1 MRPLLASSWWALTIR
16 GIVAILFGVFTFFW
30 PAITLTVL
38 ALVFGPYALIDGVFN
53 IVSAF
58 RGGRAQDRWW
68 VLLLEGIVSL
78 GAGLVT
84 FLWPGITVVALIYV
98 LAAWAVLTG
107 LLELAAAIQ
116 LRKHVTGEWLLAL
129 AGVASFLF
137 GVLLVIQPLA
147 GAVVVDWWIGA
158 YAIVFGA
165 LLIALSLRLRDWL
178 TSHQRGLL

>member
-1 MRPLLASSWWALTIR
+1 MVQFGTVCACDHYGDSYREVIMRLLLASSWWALTIR

-38 ALVFGPYALIDGVFN
+38 ALVFGAYALIDGVFT
-53 IVSAF
+53 IVAVF
-58 RGGRAQDRWW
+58 RGGRAQYRWW

-116 LRKHVTGEWLLAL
+116 LRKHITGEWLLAL
-129 AGVASFLF
+129 AGIASFLF
-137 GVLLVIQPLA
+137 GVLLVIQ
-147 GAVVVDWWIGA
+147 
-158 YAIVFGA
+158 
-165 LLIALSLRLRDWL
+165 
-178 TSHQRGLL
+178 